1 MAEIALPSALEQPV
15 KGTSL
20 WRDAAIRLRRNP
32 AAMVGL
38 FLIGT
43 FIFVAIF
50 APFIAPHSPTEGS
63 IVDRFKPPSLAHPL
77 GTDLQGRDILSRIIY
92 GARASLWVAILSVT
106 TGLAVGLAY
115 GAISGFIGGW
125 LDFWMM
131 RGVDIVLALPG
142 LLLTITI
149 VIILGPGLNT
159 IAFAI
164 AIENVPI
171 FARILRSTILGLKE
185 SDYTLAARA
194 IGVQRRRILT
204 AHILPNSGLAACSRR
219 TNPVQAGSPTWR
231 PYAPRSCATIRPSWS
246 ARFTYGWQHAAWVKH
261 SQSVLRSA
269 LETPTT
275 VGNSAANAAFQAS
288 RSNRSFTTQ
297 AGRVVRPSRIAWISA
312 ATGSSASGGG
322 AASGTSARR

>member
-1 MAEIALPSALEQPV
+1 
-15 KGTSL
+15 
-20 WRDAAIRLRRNP
+20 
-32 AAMVGL
+32 
-38 FLIGT
+38 
-43 FIFVAIF
+43 
-50 APFIAPHSPTEGS
+50 
-63 IVDRFKPPSLAHPL
+63 
-77 GTDLQGRDILSRIIY
+77 
-92 GARASLWVAILSVT
+92 SVT

-115 GAISGFIGGW
+115 GAVSGFIGGW

-204 AHILPNSGLAACSRR
+204 AHILPNSLTPVIVAATLALATAIVDAAGLGFLGFG
-219 TNPVQAGSPTWR
+219 PQDP
-231 PYAPRSCATIRPSWS
+231 ATPEWGTMLTD
-246 ARFTYGWQHAAWVKH
+246 TYRYLTSG
-261 SQSVLRSA
+261 
-269 LETPTT
+269 
-275 VGNSAANAAFQAS
+275 AAFTAL
-288 RSNRSFTTQ
+288 FP
-297 AGRVVRPSRIAWISA
+297 GIAIILA
-312 ATGSSASGGG
+312 VLGFNLLGDGLREALDP
-322 AASGTSARR
+322 RLKR

>member
-204 AHILPNSGLAACSRR
+204 AHILPNSLTPVIVAATLALATAIVDAAGLGFLGFG
-219 TNPVQAGSPTWR
+219 PQDP
-231 PYAPRSCATIRPSWS
+231 ATPEWGTMLTD
-246 ARFTYGWQHAAWVKH
+246 TYRYLTSG
-261 SQSVLRSA
+261 
-269 LETPTT
+269 
-275 VGNSAANAAFQAS
+275 AAFTAL
-288 RSNRSFTTQ
+288 FP
-297 AGRVVRPSRIAWISA
+297 GIAIILA
-312 ATGSSASGGG
+312 VLGFNLLGDGLREALDP
-322 AASGTSARR
+322 RLKR

>member
-1 MAEIALPSALEQPV
+1 MAEIALPSAVEPAIR
-15 KGTSL
+15 GTSL
-20 WRDAAIRLRRNP
+20 WRDAATRLRHNP

-43 FIFVAIF
+43 FVIMAIF

-106 TGLAVGLAY
+106 TGLIVGLTY
-115 GAISGFIGGW
+115 GAISGFVGGW

-131 RGVDIVLALPG
+131 RGVDIILALPG

-149 VIILGPGLNT
+149 VIFLGPGLNT

-164 AIENVPI
+164 AVENVPI

-185 SDYTLAARA
+185 SDYALAARA
-194 IGVQRRRILT
+194 IGVPRRRILM
-204 AHILPNSGLAACSRR
+204 AHILPNSLTPVIVAATLALATAIVDAAGLGFLGFG
-219 TNPVQAGSPTWR
+219 PQDP
-231 PYAPRSCATIRPSWS
+231 ATPEWGTMLTD
-246 ARFTYGWQHAAWVKH
+246 TYRYLSSG
-261 SQSVLRSA
+261 
-269 LETPTT
+269 
-275 VGNSAANAAFQAS
+275 AAFTAL
-288 RSNRSFTTQ
+288 FP
-297 AGRVVRPSRIAWISA
+297 GIAIILA
-312 ATGSSASGGG
+312 VLGFNLLGDGLREALDP
-322 AASGTSARR
+322 RLKR